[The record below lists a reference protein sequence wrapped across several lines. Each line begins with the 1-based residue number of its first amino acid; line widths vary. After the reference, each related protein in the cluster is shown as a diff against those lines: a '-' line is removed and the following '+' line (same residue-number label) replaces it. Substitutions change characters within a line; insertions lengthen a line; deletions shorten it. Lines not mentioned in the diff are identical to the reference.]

1 MELIINLIIVA
12 AVLLSGVRI
21 TQDTQRG
28 VLFRFGRFHS
38 VKGPGIYWLI
48 PFFDKQ
54 KQIDIRTKTI
64 ELRQQVTITKD
75 NINVKVKAVLW
86 YKIVDPQNAVTKVF
100 DYNLAVYQYSR
111 RTVHNTMSLFNL
123 DELVSNRVAINEQ
136 LREDIQNVAQNW
148 GVKVEL
154 LEIKEIEILEA
165 VEKAKALESHTH
177 SDFLAKQ
184 EKAEVEAEAARSNY
198 LAMELEK
205 MSAANKSKCVS
216 FSSEHWY

>member
-111 RTVHNTMSLFNL
+111 KIGRAHV
-123 DELVSNRVAINEQ
+123 
-136 LREDIQNVAQNW
+136 
-148 GVKVEL
+148 
-154 LEIKEIEILEA
+154 
-165 VEKAKALESHTH
+165 
-177 SDFLAKQ
+177 
-184 EKAEVEAEAARSNY
+184 
-198 LAMELEK
+198 
-205 MSAANKSKCVS
+205 
-216 FSSEHWY
+216 